1 MALLED
7 WEARAREKGNPQQL
21 WTWNFQYMG
30 WNRNWMG
37 WTNWLLAKKDLIRF
51 GRKKTYNYV
60 NI

>member
-51 GRKKTYNYV
+51 GRKKNV
-60 NI
+60 